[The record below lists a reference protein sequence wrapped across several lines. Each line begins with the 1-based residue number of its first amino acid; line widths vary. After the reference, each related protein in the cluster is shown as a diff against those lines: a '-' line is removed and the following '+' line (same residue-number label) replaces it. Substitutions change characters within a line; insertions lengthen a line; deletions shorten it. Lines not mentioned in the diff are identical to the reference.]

1 MIKPSGFRRGWPDVE
16 SDSNVR
22 PHRAI
27 GRRTPPEDPQARQA
41 RRKARPSK
49 PGVLVEGYRIRHYK
63 VDATGRVSLR
73 YRGLLFNLG
82 IGRAYRGRRVVMM
95 LAGRQVRILDEEYQ
109 LIRELT
115 IDPTKKYQDQG

>member
-1 MIKPSGFRRGWPDVE
+1 MIKPSGFRRGWSNVE
-16 SDSNVR
+16 SDNDVR

-27 GRRTPPEDPQARQA
+27 GRRTPPEALQAREA
-41 RRKARPSK
+41 SPSK

-95 LAGRQVRILDEEYQ
+95 LAGRQVRILDQEYQ

-115 IDPTKKYQDQG
+115 

>member
-1 MIKPSGFRRGWPDVE
+1 MVKSSRFRRGWPNFE
-16 SDSNVR
+16 NNNNVR
-22 PHRAI
+22 SHRAI
-27 GRRTPPEDPQARQA
+27 ERRTPPEILVGRP
-41 RRKARPSK
+41 KARPFK

-63 VDATGRVSLR
+63 VDATGNVSLR

>member
-1 MIKPSGFRRGWPDVE
+1 MPPEILE
-16 SDSNVR
+16 VR
-22 PHRAI
+22 P
-27 GRRTPPEDPQARQA
+27 
-41 RRKARPSK
+41 KARPFK

-63 VDATGRVSLR
+63 VDGTGRVALR
-73 YRGLLFNLG
+73 LPRSPLQSGHRGTGL
-82 IGRAYRGRRVVMM
+82 RGRRVVMM

>member
-1 MIKPSGFRRGWPDVE
+1 MIKPSGFQRGWRPNVE
-16 SDSNVR
+16 SYNYVR

-27 GRRTPPEDPQARQA
+27 GRRTPPVALE
-41 RRKARPSK
+41 ARPKTRPFK

-63 VDATGRVSLR
+63 VDATGKVSLR

-109 LIRELT
+109 LIREAT
-115 IDPTKKYQDQG
+115 IDPMRKYQDQS

>member
-1 MIKPSGFRRGWPDVE
+1 MVTPSRLRSGSSTFGK
-16 SDSNVR
+16 SNNAR
-22 PHRAI
+22 SHHAI
-27 GRRTPPEDPQARQA
+27 GRRMPPEILEVRP
-41 RRKARPSK
+41 KARPFK

-63 VDATGRVSLR
+63 VDGTGRVALR